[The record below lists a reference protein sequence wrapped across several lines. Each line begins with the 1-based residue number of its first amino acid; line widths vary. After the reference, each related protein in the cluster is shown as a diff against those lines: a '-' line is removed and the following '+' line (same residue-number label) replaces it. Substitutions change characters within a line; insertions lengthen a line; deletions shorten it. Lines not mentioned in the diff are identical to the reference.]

1 MLHPHPASPVA
12 RSSRLPLW
20 LRALSRLPW
29 SMLYSLGALTALTA
43 ERVLRHRRAVVRANI
58 AGSFPEIAQLK
69 RRAIEHAYY
78 RNAGDL
84 LVEKIKATTL
94 RPEELAERVAVR
106 NLDVVQ
112 QLLAGGKSVLV
123 ACAHQCN
130 WEWMLLTLAL
140 KLGYP
145 MAAAYEPLRRRR
157 AERWLRAL
165 RTRFGAELVPAK
177 ELLMHVL
184 RRRAPHALAM
194 IADQQPA
201 TSDHKWWTRFLN
213 RPTAF
218 CMGPE
223 KIAQRAKLAFIFAG
237 MHRIARG
244 RYEVEL
250 ILVGDG
256 SQPSAPGLLTE
267 RFARL
272 VESQVRA
279 HPSDWMWAHRRW
291 ELRRPLYAAAADAM
305 DPG

>member
-112 QLLAGGKSVLV
+112 QLLAGGKIRSRRLRPSMQLGVDAADSRAQARISDGGRVRTATPAARRAL
-123 ACAHQCN
+123 AAGIAH
-130 WEWMLLTLAL
+130 T
-140 KLGYP
+140 
-145 MAAAYEPLRRRR
+145 LRR
-157 AERWLRAL
+157 
-165 RTRFGAELVPAK
+165 
-177 ELLMHVL
+177 
-184 RRRAPHALAM
+184 
-194 IADQQPA
+194 
-201 TSDHKWWTRFLN
+201 
-213 RPTAF
+213 
-218 CMGPE
+218 
-223 KIAQRAKLAFIFAG
+223 
-237 MHRIARG
+237 
-244 RYEVEL
+244 
-250 ILVGDG
+250 
-256 SQPSAPGLLTE
+256 
-267 RFARL
+267 
-272 VESQVRA
+272 
-279 HPSDWMWAHRRW
+279 
-291 ELRRPLYAAAADAM
+291 
-305 DPG
+305 